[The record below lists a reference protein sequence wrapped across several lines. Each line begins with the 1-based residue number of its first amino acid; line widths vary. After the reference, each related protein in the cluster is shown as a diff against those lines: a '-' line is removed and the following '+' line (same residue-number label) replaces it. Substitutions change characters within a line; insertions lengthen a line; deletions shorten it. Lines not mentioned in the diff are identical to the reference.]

1 MLKLSLHSVQRAADW
16 CIKIYNVQNVG
27 FFGFFAIATVK
38 QLINYS
44 KTANN
49 RLTREQ
55 LIAALNFFLLFTIFT
70 FRWRRFNPKWKH
82 ETVFGNVFC
91 RSARSLY
98 RLIIK
103 TLKGLF
109 FLTCSGLNNNK
120 YSSHV
125 KSYCLSSNH
134 YSAIQALRQLITELY
149 HAGAQWMQ

>member
-1 MLKLSLHSVQRAADW
+1 MKNCPSSKSSSVAQCPTCSRLMHLNLQCAKCW
-16 CIKIYNVQNVG
+16 FLWFLRNCK
-27 FFGFFAIATVK
+27 T
-38 QLINYS
+38 INQ
-44 KTANN
+44 
-49 RLTREQ
+49 LTREQ
-55 LIAALNFFLLFTIFT
+55 LIAALNFFLLFTMFT
-70 FRWRRFNPKWKH
+70 FRRRRFNPKRKH

-103 TLKGLF
+103 TLKVLF
-109 FLTCSGLNNNK
+109 FFFTCSGLNNNK

-134 YSAIQALRQLITELY
+134 YSAIQALRQLITEWY